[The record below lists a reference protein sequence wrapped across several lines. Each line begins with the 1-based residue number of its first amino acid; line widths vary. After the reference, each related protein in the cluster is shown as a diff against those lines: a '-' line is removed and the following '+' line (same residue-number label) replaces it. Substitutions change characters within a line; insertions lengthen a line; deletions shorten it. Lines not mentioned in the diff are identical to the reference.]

1 MDFFHQKLDFNVMV
15 IFLFSKIFYLELN
28 VKEPAWVFRLL
39 VCSEAKQ
46 LLVLFKVNDP
56 ILRIVALE

>member
-1 MDFFHQKLDFNVMV
+1 MSLCT
-15 IFLFSKIFYLELN
+15 YLELN